1 MTPFNKHALAW
12 ALAVTTLL
20 SGMTVQAASKA
31 SAKPA
36 QVQAPAL
43 NVALLGGKFAF
54 SLPSGYVAN
63 AMPPGEDKNTS
74 AEGTLYVN
82 QAQKRVVIVAEHPLT
97 GDHSAGDNDDA
108 FLDGAVTGFI
118 DQQSAALPDFKQEGE
133 TRLTFKGLGVRQIDS
148 QSSMGGGKTL
158 NTTFLAGS
166 GKRMAVVQIVSRV
179 DDQAGHGV
187 MVKHII
193 DSASAPKK

>member
-1 MTPFNKHALAW
+1 MTLFSKHALAW

-20 SGMTVQAASKA
+20 GGMTVQAASKA
-31 SAKPA
+31 APKPA
-36 QVQAPAL
+36 TATAVK
-43 NVALLGGKFAF
+43 VSLLGGKLTF
-54 SLPSGYVAN
+54 SLPSGYVAS
-63 AMPPGEDKNTS
+63 AMPPGEDNNAS

-82 QAQKRVVIVAEHPLT
+82 QAQKRVVIVAEHPLS
-97 GDHSAGDNDDA
+97 GDHVAGDNDDA

-118 DQQSAALPDFKQEGE
+118 DQQSAALPDFKQESE

-148 QSSMGGGKTL
+148 LSSMGGGKTL

-166 GKRMAVVQIVSRV
+166 GKRMAVVQVVSRV
-179 DDQAGHGV
+179 DDQAGHGA
-187 MVKHII
+187 MVKQII

>member
-1 MTPFNKHALAW
+1 MTLFNRHAMAW

-20 SGMTVQAASKA
+20 GGMTVQAASKA
-31 SAKPA
+31 APKPA
-36 QVQAPAL
+36 PAV
-43 NVALLGGKFAF
+43 NVSLLGGKFTF
-54 SLPSGYVAN
+54 SLPSGYVASS
-63 AMPPGEDKNTS
+63 MPPGEDKNAS

-82 QAQKRVVIVAEHPLT
+82 QAQKRVVIVAEHPLS
-97 GDHSAGDNDDA
+97 GDNKAGDNDDA

-118 DQQSAALPDFKQEGE
+118 DQQSAALPDFKQQGE

-148 QSSMGGGKTL
+148 LSSMGGGKTL

-166 GKRMAVVQIVSRV
+166 GTRMAVVQVVSRV
-179 DDQAGHGV
+179 DDQAGHGA
-187 MVKHII
+187 MVKQII